1 MKTPDVR
8 ITDLPADE
16 NLGSEELEQVR
27 GGYTEMDLTDSPIA
41 EKYRRDPVSVWVREY
56 VEDVE
61 AY

>member
-8 ITDLPADE
+8 ITDLPADQE
-16 NLGSEELEQVR
+16 LSQEELERVQ
-27 GGYTEMDLTDSPIA
+27 GGRTAMDLTSSPIA
-41 EKYRRDPVSVWVREY
+41 DKYRPDPVSVWVREY